1 MTKTSVLLLAPSL
14 FLAAA
19 AGAGAETVGNVGAA
33 NQSVRGTPPGRAAR
47 PLSVGVGVEN
57 RERIETSAVG
67 SAQIVFRDTSTM
79 TIGRNS
85 AVTIDHFVYDANAG
99 AGRQG
104 VSMAKG
110 VLRFVGG
117 GVSHGSGAALKT
129 PTATIGVRG
138 GTVLIAIGGSC
149 GVLAVLQYGVAPISN
164 AASAVTLWRPGYGV
178 CIPSS
183 NGPIGEPYLVPPETI
198 ASILAQ
204 LGSARNQTGGV
215 ANPPDN
221 ADANRLL
228 GDHRPPED
236 TPLLD
241 ALGQFWAGDALVR
254 SQTGVD
260 NQPSPSPSP
269 PPPPQERSVSINGP

>member
-14 FLAAA
+14 FLAAV
-19 AGAGAETVGNVGAA
+19 AGAGAEAVGNVGAA

-99 AGRQG
+99 AGSQG

-138 GTVLIAIGGSC
+138 GTVLVAIGGPC

-164 AASAVTLWRPGYGV
+164 AASALTLWRPGFGV

-198 ASILAQ
+198 AWILAQ

-215 ANPPDN
+215 ANPPD
-221 ADANRLL
+221 DAQRQSPARRPSAARGHAAARHARPVLGGRRL
-228 GDHRPPED
+228 RPRPGGRRS
-236 TPLLD
+236 P
-241 ALGQFWAGDALVR
+241 AVAVCRAAGAAIGAAVAAAA
-254 SQTGVD
+254 
-260 NQPSPSPSP
+260 N
-269 PPPPQERSVSINGP
+269 